1 MIKKDN
7 NILSDKKKQ
16 NILGIQILRVFLCFM
31 VVLDHLYSG
40 NKYIYLLYYHIPTF
54 FNISF
59 YFTYNT
65 LISYNI
71 RKIKLR
77 LERLFIPYFIYSI
90 ISWII
95 YNIYFFVLKVKC
107 KHTIKDFII
116 NIIDGHQFN
125 YVLWFQNNLIL
136 LTLLFLIIIFIFKN
150 KYLLV
155 LLLLAILAYI
165 LQYTGINYYFFK
177 KNFNLLTAAT
187 FGRFAEAFPNAF
199 TGFLLSKI
207 DKQINLKKYYKKF
220 LFISTII
227 LIIISKYHTFDNIK
241 TFKYGGIRLNLAGIC
256 IFIIFFSL
264 PFENL
269 RNKKI
274 IEIII
279 KITSYTGGIYFIH
292 RLVGYGYI
300 CNHISFIKKRTFAGC
315 IIVYLICY
323 TISAIGAKIFK
334 NNKLKHIF
342 S

>member
-7 NILSDKKKQ
+7 NIISDKKKQ

-40 NKYIYLLYYHIPTF
+40 KKYIYLLYYHIPTF

-95 YNIYFFVLKVKC
+95 YNIYFFILKVKC
-107 KHTIKDFII
+107 RHTIKDFII

-136 LTLLFLIIIFIFKN
+136 LTILFLIIIFIFRN

-155 LLLLAILAYI
+155 LFLLAILAYI
-165 LQYTGINYYFFK
+165 LQYTGFNYYFFK
-177 KNFNLLTAAT
+177 KNFSLLTGAT

-220 LFISTII
+220 IIISTII
-227 LIIISKYHTFDNIK
+227 LVIISKNHTFDNIK
-241 TFKYGGIRLNLAGIC
+241 TFKYGGIRLNLAAIC
-256 IFIIFFSL
+256 IFLLFFSL
-264 PFENL
+264 PIENL

-274 IEIII
+274 
-279 KITSYTGGIYFIH
+279 T
-292 RLVGYGYI
+292 
-300 CNHISFIKKRTFAGC
+300 
-315 IIVYLICY
+315 
-323 TISAIGAKIFK
+323 
-334 NNKLKHIF
+334 
-342 S
+342 